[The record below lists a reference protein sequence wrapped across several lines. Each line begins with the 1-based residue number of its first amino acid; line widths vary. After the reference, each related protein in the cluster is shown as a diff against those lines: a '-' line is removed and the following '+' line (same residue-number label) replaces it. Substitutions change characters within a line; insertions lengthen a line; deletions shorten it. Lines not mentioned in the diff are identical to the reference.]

1 MWVVAVAVLYAV
13 SRSVGVG
20 VVSAGSSRNFPGVLV
35 FRNGCKLNPFSV
47 VILSTS
53 VWERDQS
60 RDSLYRTLWD
70 SCAILCCV
78 GLGPGVILFTCALE
92 KWLSLVRAFS
102 HKSLGIFML
111 SSLTCFLSAAFLIL
125 CVKERMYGLSCTES
139 SALGMLCIRSHDSLE
154 LSPE

>member
-1 MWVVAVAVLYAV
+1 MGVLVGGFCSLWLSDSSRSSLGFMGIAAVWVVAVAVLYAV

-47 VILSTS
+47 VISSTS

-70 SCAILCCV
+70 SCASLCCA
-78 GLGPGVILFTCALE
+78 GFGPGVISFAWALE
-92 KWLSLVRAFS
+92 KWPSLVRAFS
-102 HKSLGIFML
+102 HKSLGICM
-111 SSLTCFLSAAFLIL
+111 
-125 CVKERMYGLSCTES
+125 
-139 SALGMLCIRSHDSLE
+139 
-154 LSPE
+154 